1 MFNDVQWCLMM
12 FDDVRSAFR
21 FPILFFFL
29 WFSRMPCSIGESRQR
44 APWWPSTAVPG
55 DTRTA
60 WISWI
65 NGRRT
70 RRGFRCDG
78 WRSWTTLVQVDSSKV
93 RRMHLWWSDH
103 VLYPS
108 KHGLLVNP
116 PLMRGLLPLK
126 PPCIRDFP
134 LPRLMTG
141 NQFVI
146 IPYTSLNIFIDQND
160 SHQPWL
166 DLSIQRRRC
175 GRECPR
181 CHWLRCQMKRRNL
194 AHRDIGQKPRR
205 NHGFFVIRSYQ
216 SERSDVAASLKTIS
230 WS

>member
-1 MFNDVQWCLMM
+1 M
-12 FDDVRSAFR
+12 FDDVRSAFW
-21 FPILFFFL
+21 FPIFCV
-29 WFSRMPCSIGESRQR
+29 FSVVFSDAMFHWRIST
-44 APWWPSTAVPG
+44 APRWPSAAVPG

-70 RRGFRCDG
+70 RRGFRCDA
-78 WRSWTTLVQVDSSKV
+78 WRPGPLWCRWTPARSAVT
-93 RRMHLWWSDH
+93 MHRWSDH
-103 VLYPS
+103 GVYPC

-146 IPYTSLNIFIDQND
+146 IPYTSLNIFNR
-160 SHQPWL
+160 SEWQPSAMTWL
-166 DLSIQRRRC
+166 VHWTEAVWSRMPSMPLIEMSNEEEKLGASRH
-175 GRECPR
+175 RETTE
-181 CHWLRCQMKRRNL
+181 
-194 AHRDIGQKPRR
+194 KPRVFCDPIVPVR
-205 NHGFFVIRSYQ
+205 EAGCGFVS
-216 SERSDVAASLKTIS
+216 
-230 WS
+230 